1 MSEGQPGW
9 MVGRRRALGSR
20 ARSTAPGQRVRHA
33 LLSVFASAFLVA
45 ESTLFPGLA
54 LAHPTPPP
62 PPEFVAIQRIR
73 DQRSDAVSA
82 GRVVQVEGVVTHF
95 DTRYGDIFI
104 QDESA
109 GIYLT
114 GSSFAKS
121 VQRGDRVR
129 VVGVVNRGSF
139 APCLQP
145 EQVEVVGRSELPT
158 PELHLL
164 EDSDSRWLD
173 ARRVQVRAIV
183 RNIEPSEDEIHVW
196 LELATRY
203 GTGKARIPCEVLSPE
218 QAERYLDCAV
228 RITGVCGSPEHD
240 PGTRRVTGG
249 DRILVHSL
257 DDLEVIG
264 ERSTFAPVPIEQWNR
279 GYLRGPVDIIGAVE
293 LEGVVTFTRRPQK
306 RLEVFVQAE
315 GVAVSARL
323 KPEVVLE
330 VGDRVSVTGYPQEEP
345 GRVRELDQAQSELLE
360 HGAAL
365 PAPVTLSASDLMR
378 GAHWGERVSV
388 QGRIESRPPPG
399 ERGYLHCTDGPVT
412 FSVCVSKLPPDAV
425 PASWGPGSLIRVE
438 GVAEPLSVN
447 QREPNGFQIL
457 VARAEDV
464 ELVALPS
471 RVTPAALRNALFIT
485 LGGLLLVGMWVY
497 SLRRQVRGQTRQIR
511 KQFKRASAMEL
522 SLHEHRRLQAIGR
535 LVSGIAHDFNNLL
548 AVISNGRE
556 LTAAELPSDH
566 PSREYIDLIGQAAER
581 GTELTRQLLTF
592 AREEPIHRTTIDL
605 VRTVKESQKLIHRT
619 IGDAI
624 RVSGNYPEDPLPI
637 VASEGAISQLL
648 LNLAANARDAM
659 PDGGTLELAL
669 ERVGTDSPAARL
681 SIRDTGTGMDEE
693 TKARIFD
700 PFFSTKEIGRGTGL
714 GLATAYGTVLE
725 LGGTIEVE
733 TELGRGSRFTIE
745 IPLSDGLPPTPT
757 EAAPAPHRPA
767 IATGRVLLVEDND
780 HVRLV
785 TSASLERLGF
795 EVESFADPLAALA
808 QFEQHASLY
817 DILVTD
823 ALMPGLVGPEL
834 AFRIRRIRPGFPIVI
849 MSGHPRE
856 ELPHH
861 ELLLDDDPYLR
872 KPFAS
877 VHLAGVIHST
887 LSGQP
892 ARSRGPSDE
901 RDPTPTA

>member
-1 MSEGQPGW
+1 MHEEQPGGTT
-9 MVGRRRALGSR
+9 GRGCAIDGGSLIG
-20 ARSTAPGQRVRHA
+20 APV
-33 LLSVFASAFLVA
+33 LVFVL
-45 ESTLFPGLA
+45 TLFLTV
-54 LAHPTPPP
+54 PTPFGIAPP
-62 PPEFVAIQRIR
+62 RAHAQTPAAPELVSIQSIR
-73 DQRSDAVSA
+73 DQRSEVVSA
-82 GRVVQVEGVVTHF
+82 GRVVQVEGVVTHLETYF
-95 DTRYGDIFI
+95 GDIFI

-114 GSSFAKS
+114 GSEFAAR
-121 VQRGDRVR
+121 VRRGNRVR
-129 VVGVVNRGSF
+129 VVGTVDRGSF
-139 APCLQP
+139 SPCLLP
-145 EQVEVVGRSELPT
+145 EHVEVIGQSELPA

-164 EDSDSRWLD
+164 GEVDSRWLD

-183 RNIEPSEDEIHVW
+183 RGITANASHVM
-196 LELATRY
+196 LELVTRY

-218 QAERYLDCAV
+218 RAARYLDCAV

-240 PGTRRVTGG
+240 TETRRAIGD

-257 DDLEVIG
+257 EDIEVLG
-264 ERSTFAPVPIEQWNR
+264 EPTTFAPVPIGQWQR
-279 GYLRGPVDIIGAVE
+279 GYLPGPVDIAGAVV
-293 LEGVVTFTRRPQK
+293 LEGVVTFTRRPEEG
-306 RLEVFVQAE
+306 LEIFVQDDRFS
-315 GVAVSARL
+315 VSAHL
-323 KPEVVLE
+323 KPGVVFQ
-330 VGDRVSVTGYPQEEP
+330 VGDRVSVSGFPKEET
-345 GRVRELDQAQSELLE
+345 GRVLVLEQAHATRVAE
-360 HGAAL
+360 GVAL

-378 GAHWGERVSV
+378 GEHWGERVSV

-412 FSVCVSKLPPDAV
+412 FSVCVWKLPPDAV
-425 PASWGPGSLIRVE
+425 PASWVPGRLIRVE

-447 QREPNGFQIL
+447 RREPNGFQIL
-457 VARAEDV
+457 TAQVGDV
-464 ELVALPS
+464 ELLS
-471 RVTPAALRNALFIT
+471 RPTRMTPAALRNALFAT
-485 LGGLLLVGMWVY
+485 LGSLLLVGMWVY
-497 SLRRQVRGQTRQIR
+497 SLRRQVRRQTRQIR
-511 KQFKRASAMEL
+511 KQFKRASDMEL

-566 PSREYIDLIGQAAER
+566 AAREYIDLIGQAAER

-605 VRTVKESQKLIHRT
+605 VRTVKESEKLVRRT

-624 RVSGNYPEDPLPI
+624 HVKGHYPDEPLPI

-659 PDGGTLELAL
+659 PDGGTLEITL
-669 ERVGTDSPAARL
+669 ERVGSESPAARL
-681 SIRDTGTGMDEE
+681 SICDTGTGMDDD

-700 PFFSTKEIGRGTGL
+700 PFFTTKEIGRGTGL

-733 TELGRGSRFTIE
+733 TELGRGTRFTIE
-745 IPLSDGLPPTPT
+745 IPLSDGSPDSSQESAHASPQRTD
-757 EAAPAPHRPA
+757 
-767 IATGRVLLVEDND
+767 ATGRVLLVEDND

-795 EVESFADPLAALA
+795 EVESFADPLAALD
-808 QFEQHASLY
+808 QFEHDPSLY
-817 DILVTD
+817 DVLVTD

-834 AFRIRRIRPGFPIVI
+834 AFRIRRIRPDFPVVV

-861 ELLLDDDPYLR
+861 ELLCDDDPYLR
-872 KPFAS
+872 KPFPS

-887 LSGQP
+887 LAGQP
-892 ARSRGPSDE
+892 AENAGSSDE
-901 RDPTPTA
+901 RDPTPTI